1 MTADENNTLAT
12 FNALFPTNHAD
23 PNRRSRLSLFE
34 KWLNE
39 NQIKWH
45 DARLDAYRDYL
56 LYVRQLAPLSVRNHL
71 ATIRQRYRDLL
82 EDNQVISALEV
93 MAIDSCETEGFEAN
107 PANVQAVVN
116 RWIRLISNNTSPKKA
131 QVKVLKETEHEDGKF
146 VRLTPDEID
155 ARLAAIPK
163 SKQGQR
169 DAAIC
174 ALLYAC
180 GLREQEGADA
190 DVSDLYQRYKGE
202 PALRVPKGKGGVKR
216 LVVYG
221 VMWRYV
227 ETYVETWLESQGIT
241 SGRVLRSFAP
251 GSGLLM
257 PSISVD
263 TIRRSVVL
271 WMGCNPHDL
280 RRSYAKN
287 MYDGGM
293 DIEALRQQ
301 LGHKSADTTRRYIGE
316 LDARDR
322 TPR

>member
-1 MTADENNTLAT
+1 MTNTLAT
-12 FNALFPTNHAD
+12 FNALFPTDHAD

-39 NQIKWH
+39 NAIKWH
-45 DARLDAYRDYL
+45 DARLDEYRDYL
-56 LYVRQLAPLSVRNHL
+56 LHVRQLAPLSVRNHL

-82 EDNQVISALEV
+82 EDNQVIGALEV

-155 ARLAAIPK
+155 KRLAAIPENMY
-163 SKQGQR
+163 GRR
-169 DAAIC
+169 DAAII

-190 DVSDLYQRYKGE
+190 DVSDLFQKYKGE
-202 PALRVPKGKGGVKR
+202 FALRVPKGKGGVKR

-221 VMWRYV
+221 VMWRYI
-227 ETYVETWLESQGIT
+227 EFYVLPWLEIHAIT
-241 SGRVLRSFAP
+241 SGRVLRAYAP
-251 GSGLLM
+251 GSGLLL

-287 MYDGGM
+287 LRDSGM
-293 DIEALRQQ
+293 AVEAIQQQ
-301 LGHKSADTTRRYIGE
+301 LAHKHIQTTLRYIGE

>member
-1 MTADENNTLAT
+1 MTDDNTLAT
-12 FNALFPTNHAD
+12 FNALFPTDHAD

-34 KWLNE
+34 KWLNA
-39 NQIKWH
+39 NAIKWH
-45 DARLDAYRDYL
+45 DARLDEYRDYL
-56 LYVRQLAPLSVRNHL
+56 LHVRQLAPLSVRNHL

-146 VRLTPDEID
+146 IRLTPDEID
-155 ARLAAIPK
+155 ARLAAIPQN
-163 SKQGQR
+163 KQGRR
-169 DAAIC
+169 DAAII

-190 DVSDLYQRYKGE
+190 DVSDLFQKYKGE
-202 PALRVPKGKGGVKR
+202 FALRVPKGKGGVKR

-221 VMWRYV
+221 VMWRYI
-227 ETYVETWLESQGIT
+227 EFYVLPWLEVHAIT
-241 SGRVLRSFAP
+241 SGRVLRAYSP
-251 GSGLLM
+251 GSGLLL

-271 WMGCNPHDL
+271 WMGCRPHDL

-287 MYDGGM
+287 LRDSGM
-293 DIEALRQQ
+293 AIEAIQQQ
-301 LGHKSADTTRRYIGE
+301 LAHKHIQTTLRYIGE

>member
-1 MTADENNTLAT
+1 MTNTLAT
-12 FNALFPTNHAD
+12 FNALFPTDHAD

-34 KWLNE
+34 TWLNE
-39 NQIKWH
+39 NAIKWH

-56 LYVRQLAPLSVRNHL
+56 LYTRQLAPLSVRNHL

-82 EDNQVISALEV
+82 EDNTVIASLEI
-93 MAIDSCETEGFEAN
+93 MAYEQCEAEGFQPN

-146 VRLTPDEID
+146 IRLTPAEID
-155 ARLAAIPK
+155 ARLAAIPMN
-163 SKQGQR
+163 KQGQR
-169 DAAIC
+169 DAAII

-190 DVSDLYQRYKGE
+190 DVNDLYQRYKGE
-202 PALRVPKGKGGVKR
+202 PALRVPKGKGSVKR

-221 VMWRYV
+221 IMWRYI
-227 ETYVETWLESQGIT
+227 EAYVETWLESQGIT
-241 SGRVLRSFAP
+241 SGRVLRSFSP

-257 PSISVD
+257 PSVSTD
-263 TIRRSVVL
+263 TIQRTVKL
-271 WMGCNPHDL
+271 WMDCNPHDL

>member
-1 MTADENNTLAT
+1 MDNTLAT
-12 FNALFPTNHAD
+12 FNALFPTDHAD

-39 NQIKWH
+39 NAIKWH
-45 DARLDAYRDYL
+45 DARLDEYRDYL
-56 LYVRQLAPLSVRNHL
+56 LYTRQLAPLSVRNHL

-82 EDNQVISALEV
+82 EDNQVVSELEA
-93 MAIDSCETEGFEAN
+93 MAFQSCIDENFEPN

-131 QVKVLKETEHEDGKF
+131 QVKVIRETEHEDGKF
-146 VRLTPDEID
+146 IRLTPAEID
-155 ARLAAIPK
+155 VRLVAIPT
-163 SKQGQR
+163 SKQGRR
-169 DAAIC
+169 DAAII

-202 PALRVPKGKGGVKR
+202 PALRVPKGKGSVKR

-221 VMWRYV
+221 VMWRYI
-227 ETYVETWLESQGIT
+227 EAYVLTWLESQGID
-241 SGRVLRSFAP
+241 SGRVLRAFSP
-251 GSGLLM
+251 GSGLLL

-263 TIRRSVVL
+263 TIRRSVNL

-287 MYDGGM
+287 LFDSGVH
-293 DIEALRQQ
+293 IEAIRQQ

>member
-1 MTADENNTLAT
+1 MTDDKTLAT
-12 FNALFPTNHAD
+12 FNALFPTDHAD
-23 PNRRSRLSLFE
+23 PNRRSRLNLFSAWLTVNE
-34 KWLNE
+34 KA
-39 NQIKWH
+39 WH
-45 DARLDAYRDYL
+45 DARLDEYRDYL
-56 LYVRQLAPLSVRNHL
+56 LYTRQLAPLSVRNHL
-71 ATIRQRYRDLL
+71 ATIRQRYRELL
-82 EDNQVISALEV
+82 EDNAVIASLEA
-93 MAIDSCETEGFEAN
+93 MAFQSCVDENFEPN

-131 QVKVLKETEHEDGKF
+131 SVKVIRETEHEDGKF
-146 VRLTPDEID
+146 IRLTPDEID

-163 SKQGQR
+163 SKQGRR
-169 DAAIC
+169 DAAII

-221 VMWRYV
+221 VMWRYI
-227 ETYVETWLESQGIT
+227 EAYVETWLESQGIT
-241 SGRVLRSFAP
+241 SGRVLRSFSS

-257 PSISVD
+257 PSVSVD

-271 WMGCNPHDL
+271 WMDCRPHDL

-287 MYDGGM
+287 LFDSGM
-293 DIEALRQQ
+293 AVEAIQQQ
-301 LGHKSADTTRRYIGE
+301 LAHKHRVTTDGYIGA
-316 LDARDR
+316 LDATDR

>member
-1 MTADENNTLAT
+1 MDNTLAT
-12 FNALFPTNHAD
+12 FNALFPTDHAD

-34 KWLNE
+34 KWLNA
-39 NQIKWH
+39 NAIKWH
-45 DARLDAYRDYL
+45 DARLDEYRDYL
-56 LYVRQLAPLSVRNHL
+56 LYTRQLAPLSVRNHL

-82 EDNQVISALEV
+82 EDNQVVSELEA
-93 MAIDSCETEGFEAN
+93 MAFQSCIDENFEPN

-131 QVKVLKETEHEDGKF
+131 QVKVIRETEHEDGKF
-146 VRLTPDEID
+146 IRLTPAEID
-155 ARLAAIPK
+155 VRLVAIPT
-163 SKQGQR
+163 SKQGRR
-169 DAAIC
+169 DAAII

-202 PALRVPKGKGGVKR
+202 PALRVPKGKGSVKR

-221 VMWRYV
+221 VMWRYI
-227 ETYVETWLESQGIT
+227 EAYVLTWLESQGID
-241 SGRVLRSFAP
+241 SGRVLRAFSP
-251 GSGLLM
+251 GSGLLL

-263 TIRRSVVL
+263 TIRRSVNL

-287 MYDGGM
+287 LFDSGVH
-293 DIEALRQQ
+293 IEAIRQQ

>member
-1 MTADENNTLAT
+1 MTDDNTLAT
-12 FNALFPTNHAD
+12 FNALFPTDHAD

-34 KWLNE
+34 KWLNKS
-39 NQIKWH
+39 QIKWH
-45 DARLDAYRDYL
+45 DARLDVYRDYL
-56 LYVRQLAPLSVRNHL
+56 LYTRQLSPLSVRNHL
-71 ATIRQRYRDLL
+71 ATIRQRYRGLL
-82 EDNQVISALEV
+82 EDNQVIGALEV
-93 MAIDSCETEGFEAN
+93 MAATECEKEGFEPN

-131 QVKVLKETEHEDGKF
+131 QVKVIRETEHEDGKF
-146 VRLTPDEID
+146 IRLTPAEID
-155 ARLAAIPK
+155 ARLAAIPTN
-163 SKQGQR
+163 KQGRR
-169 DAAIC
+169 DAAII

-202 PALRVPKGKGGVKR
+202 PALRVPKGKGSVKR

-221 VMWRYV
+221 IMWRYI
-227 ETYVETWLESQGIT
+227 ETYVETWLESQEIT

-263 TIRRSVVL
+263 TIQRTVNL

-322 TPR
+322 TPK

>member
-1 MTADENNTLAT
+1 MNNTLAT
-12 FNALFPTNHAD
+12 FNALFPTDHAD

-34 KWLNE
+34 TWLNKNE
-39 NQIKWH
+39 IKWH
-45 DARLDAYRDYL
+45 DARLDEYRDYL
-56 LYVRQLAPLSVRNHL
+56 LYNRQLAPLSVRNHL

-82 EDNQVISALEV
+82 EDNTVIASLEA
-93 MAIDSCETEGFEAN
+93 MAYEQCEAEGFEPN

-131 QVKVLKETEHEDGKF
+131 QVKVTRETEHEDGKF
-146 VRLTPDEID
+146 IRLTPDEID
-155 ARLAAIPK
+155 KRLALIPK
-163 SKQGQR
+163 NKQGRR
-169 DAAIC
+169 DAAII

-190 DVSDLYQRYKGE
+190 DVSDLFQKYKGE
-202 PALRVPKGKGGVKR
+202 FALRVPRGKGSVKR

-221 VMWRYV
+221 SMWRYI
-227 ETYVETWLESQGIT
+227 EFYVLPWLEIQGIT
-241 SGRVLRSFAP
+241 TGRVLRSFSP

-257 PSISVD
+257 PSVSTD
-263 TIRRSVVL
+263 TIRRTVNT

-287 MYDGGM
+287 LFDSGVH
-293 DIEALRQQ
+293 IEAIRQQ

-316 LDARDR
+316 LDAQDR
-322 TPR
+322 TPK